1 MINKF
6 KIRHRDNWLIVLFTR
21 PSLYLLNLIKRTFY
35 MGISLLV
42 IELIMNNM
50 NVKSQTIPSNMHGL
64 VGLVIGL
71 LLVFRTNTA
80 YDRWWEARK
89 IFADISANFIYLH
102 AKLSGKKL
110 EKEMLTQLR
119 MINNNIFEFVAISE
133 SYENT
138 PIKKRIIEEISEF
151 YSLMN
156 TDNSI
161 DDREFGNLDKR
172 LSDLVTSISS
182 LERINTT
189 PIPSSYSLHI
199 KISIFTYL
207 LSLPI
212 GMFFGLGFY
221 SIPLVMIL
229 FFIIAGIEIIS
240 EEIENPFAGDPN
252 DLPIERFRRENIR
265 ILS

>member
-1 MINKF
+1 MID
-6 KIRHRDNWLIVLFTR
+6 KIKNRHRDNWIIVLFTR

-35 MGISLLV
+35 MGLSLLV
-42 IELIMNNM
+42 IELIMSNM
-50 NVKSQTIPSNMHGL
+50 DVKSQTIPSNMHGL

-89 IFADISANFIYLH
+89 VFAEISANFIYLH
-102 AKLSGKKL
+102 AKLSGKNL
-110 EKEMLTQLR
+110 EKDMLLQLR
-119 MINNNIFEFVAISE
+119 MINNNIFEFVSSND
-133 SYENT
+133 SYKNST
-138 PIKKRIIEEISEF
+138 IKKKIIEEISEF
-151 YSLMN
+151 YNLIKKD
-156 TDNSI
+156 TSI
-161 DDREFGNLDKR
+161 KDKEFSNLDKR
-172 LSDLVTSISS
+172 LSDLIISLSS

-189 PIPSSYSLHI
+189 PIPSSYALHI